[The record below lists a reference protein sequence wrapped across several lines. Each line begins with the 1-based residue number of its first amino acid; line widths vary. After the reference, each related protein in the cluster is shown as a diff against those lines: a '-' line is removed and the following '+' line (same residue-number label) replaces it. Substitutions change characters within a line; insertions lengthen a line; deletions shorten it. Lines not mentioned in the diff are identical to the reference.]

1 MIIGADNVEQEP
13 ERKSRSYLR
22 KKAEGMMVVIIE
34 NAAREYIVAKTPDK
48 SIALS
53 AVERPG
59 GT

>member
-1 MIIGADNVEQEP
+1 
-13 ERKSRSYLR
+13 
-22 KKAEGMMVVIIE
+22 MMEVVIE
-34 NAAREYIVAKTPDK
+34 NAAREYIVTKTPDK